1 METLNIVF
9 LKTSVLIGTIVMF
22 SSALSLV
29 DYIWL
34 SFTARGTVEQVEARE
49 DALMGTA
56 LLAGGLAIGAFVH
69 FVGMQTIHLIMRQI
83 SVFGG
88 LLGLCIGVAQIVH
101 AGFIFLTSHGW
112 SERIAEAKSIL
123 WRAVICT
130 AAIIATF
137 IVLKHLG

>member
-69 FVGMQTIHLIMRQI
+69 FVGMETIHLVMRQI
-83 SVFGG
+83 SVFVG
-88 LLGLCIGVAQIVH
+88 LLGLCLGAVQIVR
-101 AGFIFLTSHGW
+101 AGFIFLTSRGQC
-112 SERIAEAKSIL
+112 ERKAEAKSIL
-123 WRAVICT
+123 WRAVIFT
-130 AAIIATF
+130 AVGIATF
-137 IVLKHLG
+137 FAL